1 MLMTWSFNTVNM
13 LIIPKFMYRFHII
26 PIKIFPIDKLILKF
40 IWRCKGTRIETATMK
55 KKNKIGKLELP
66 NFKT

>member
-1 MLMTWSFNTVNM
+1 
-13 LIIPKFMYRFHII
+13 MYRFHII
-26 PIKIFPIDKLILKF
+26 PIKVIARF
-40 IWRCKGTRIETATMK
+40 IWRYKGTRIETATMK

>member
-1 MLMTWSFNTVNM
+1 M

-26 PIKIFPIDKLILKF
+26 PIKVIARFLIDKLILKF

>member
-1 MLMTWSFNTVNM
+1 
-13 LIIPKFMYRFHII
+13 MYRFHII
-26 PIKIFPIDKLILKF
+26 PIKVIARFLIDKLILKF

>member
-1 MLMTWSFNTVNM
+1 
-13 LIIPKFMYRFHII
+13 MYRFHII
-26 PIKIFPIDKLILKF
+26 PIKVIARFLIDKLILKF
-40 IWRCKGTRIETATMK
+40 IWRCKGTRIEMATMK